1 LYNSCKPKR
10 NHPTPVNQNSTEF
23 TITFSLGPLTDT
35 KPQKFRQN
43 TTRPTSEASSLPSF
57 KTLKRANPAGVS
69 KSANMVEH
77 CRALVTPTQRDWN
90 VGLRNHE
97 ARLQGEQRHLQLR
110 CGASSQWGIREA
122 AFLSRRGRSSAH
134 ARSLCCKRGACGCP
148 RRFKTYTLLRPKTL
162 AFDGRGRSSDDSFSS
177 DESCS
182 LGPACDS
189 MGYRYS

>member
-1 LYNSCKPKR
+1 MAYLPCSVRSLKLLVQLLQIKQKPSHTRQSKLTKI
-10 NHPTPVNQNSTEF
+10 HHHILTWPS
-23 TITFSLGPLTDT
+23 LTDT
-35 KPQKFRQN
+35 KAEKFRKN

-148 RRFKTYTLLRPKTL
+148 RRFKT
-162 AFDGRGRSSDDSFSS
+162 
-177 DESCS
+177 
-182 LGPACDS
+182 
-189 MGYRYS
+189 